1 MLTADVSGVADA
13 DGLTNPGYGYRWV
26 RVTGGSTETE
36 LGTASTYRLVSADTG
51 NRVRLE
57 VSLTDDDGNT
67 QTLTARTG
75 TVAANAA
82 PTASNGTVTT
92 AKGAAY
98 AFGAADFGYS
108 DTDGDALAS
117 VRIVTLP
124 ASGKGSLTLDG
135 SAVSASDTVSA
146 ADLGASKL
154 TYTPPANGHGTGYA
168 SFTFRV
174 SDGIAESASA
184 NTLTVD
190 VTAVPGI
197 PTGVSSTRGDGSVV
211 LAWAAPADV
220 GSNAIVKYQY
230 RVSSDGGASWAV
242 GWTDVPDS
250 DDAGAGLHDETSVTV
265 SDLDNDTTYTFELRA
280 VSAVGFGAEARAT
293 AQRATVATQG
303 ATALPL
309 TLGTIAGDDVVN
321 IAEKA
326 LGFLISGTTGTVSGA
341 SLTVTVG
348 ATELSATSRANG
360 AWSVLVPADA
370 SYIAGESV
378 SVTATATHSRY
389 SDAAAVIR
397 SLGVD
402 LAAPAFRSASVD
414 GASLTVTFSEELG
427 AAASLA
433 NSSFSVKKTPAGG
446 AAETVAL
453 SADDAPVI
461 DGAAVTLTL
470 ASAVASTD
478 SGIEVSYRKPGSG
491 SDNKL
496 ADRAGNEAASFA
508 DRAVTRSISVAGTP
522 RVTVP
527 NVFRVPA
534 RLGVDLGF
542 VRGTE
547 GLGEPSYQWVRVD
560 ADGASNPVNVGTGA
574 TYRLADAD
582 AGKRIKV
589 EVSYGNARGSGA
601 TVSSAAWPSSGSVR
615 SRERC
620 NAPVLSGGAV
630 LVGSGRTLAVGSY
643 SNNEGD
649 YWGYYEGGR
658 TGFGELVS
666 GVSYGELKN
675 ASFSI
680 GGADYELKAVASAD
694 RPGGEVEMYAM
705 LDKDLPADHRRTLKL
720 HVCGVAYAFGKATK
734 HDTHAQYQWPTF
746 LGLAGSAEPTIYLS
760 RDAVAPTV
768 TSATAHGTALTVT
781 FSEELGAADSLLNA
795 AFSVVRT
802 PEGGSEEAVALS
814 ADAAPSIDGATV
826 TLTLAS
832 AIASTDS
839 GIEVSYTAPDSGSG
853 NRLADRFG
861 NEVAGFA
868 GRAVSHGTADAI
880 PGLSVADA
888 QVREG
893 RGAKLVF
900 TVRLDRARE
909 THVRVDYATRDDTA
923 VAGADY
929 MARSGTLTFARGQT
943 RKTVEVTV
951 LDDAHDEGSET
962 MTFALSNARGARIA
976 NGEATGTI
984 SNSDPLQKLWLAR
997 FGRTVASQ
1005 TVEALEGRFAI
1016 APDTSP
1022 RMTLTIAGQTV
1033 DLSRIDDGR
1042 ALAGTLTGLARAFGA
1057 PDVSAANDNR
1067 PFARRGIGGAWNEAG
1082 VSAPA
1087 RGMTA
1092 RELLSGSSFHFTTG
1106 DASGLG
1112 GAMTGWGKVLSGGST
1127 SSLSGGLS
1135 LASETAT
1142 GVLGMD
1148 WERDRLL
1155 VGVALSRSVETG
1167 SASFA
1172 PTGSQYDIE
1181 GSVSMVTPYMR
1192 VRAGERLSL
1201 WSAVGSGSGSLSLSH
1216 GGGSQTTDIAMQL
1229 AAAGGRA
1236 ELLRPG
1242 VDGGFALALKT
1253 DAFFVRSESERVS
1266 TPGVGNLAAA
1276 TGDASRV
1283 RAVMEGSRSFALARG
1298 GALEPSLSLGLRH
1311 DGGDA
1316 ETGTGVE
1323 VGAGLSWSAPA
1334 AGLTSDLR
1342 LYGLASHEAGGYD
1355 EWGASGSLRL
1365 APDSSGRGLSLSMT
1379 PSWGAREQAGR
1390 LWGAAPGALAGNGGG
1405 GQPGGRLDTEL
1416 GYGLPLSHG
1425 MTGTPYAGFGFGEA
1439 GARSYRLGWRL
1450 ASDRLQSFSLD
1461 IETTRREAANA
1472 AGPGFGA
1479 AAEHGIGL
1487 RLAARW

>member
-1 MLTADVSGVADA
+1 MRIRHPGWGKKAAGKS
-13 DGLTNPGYGYRWV
+13 DGKPQTSRRYDPERQGLRK
-26 RVTGGSTETE
+26 
-36 LGTASTYRLVSADTG
+36 
-51 NRVRLE
+51 VRLRLAGLPTLLFLSLAFWAPPPLAPE
-57 VSLTDDDGNT
+57 VMAAAGNAT
-67 QTLTARTG
+67 GKPAVSSESTA
-75 TVAANAA
+75 
-82 PTASNGTVTT
+82 
-92 AKGAAY
+92 
-98 AFGAADFGYS
+98 
-108 DTDGDALAS
+108 
-117 VRIVTLP
+117 
-124 ASGKGSLTLDG
+124 GKGHRATATL
-135 SAVSASDTVSA
+135 
-146 ADLGASKL
+146 
-154 TYTPPANGHGTGYA
+154 
-168 SFTFRV
+168 
-174 SDGIAESASA
+174 
-184 NTLTVD
+184 
-190 VTAVPGI
+190 
-197 PTGVSSTRGDGSVV
+197 GDGSVV

-220 GSNAIVKYQY
+220 GSSAIVKYQY
-230 RVSSDGGASWAV
+230 RISSDGGASWVV

-250 DDAGAGLHDETSVTV
+250 DDAGADLHDETSVTV
-265 SDLDNDTTYTFELRA
+265 PELDNDTTYTFELRA
-280 VSAVGFGAEARAT
+280 VSAAGFGAEARTT

-461 DGAAVTLTL
+461 DGAAVTITL

-508 DRAVTRSISVAGTP
+508 DRAVTNAGISVAGTP

-534 RLGVDLGF
+534 RLGVDLGS

-589 EVSYGNARGSGA
+589 EVSYGNA
-601 TVSSAAWPSSGSVR
+601 TVGSAAWPSSGSVR

-630 LVGSGRTLAVGSY
+630 LVGSARPLAVGSY

-760 RDAVAPTV
+760 RDAVAPTA

-781 FSEELGAADSLLNA
+781 FSEELGAADSLSNA

-832 AIASTDS
+832 AIASTDG

-880 PGLSVADA
+880 PGLSVADV

-909 THVRVDYATRDDTA
+909 THVRVDYTTRDDTA

-943 RKTVEVTV
+943 RKTVEVRV

-962 MTFALSNARGARIA
+962 MTFVLSNARGARIA
-976 NGEATGTI
+976 DGEATGTI
-984 SNSDPLQKLWLAR
+984 VNTDPIPKEWIAR
-997 FGRTVASQ
+997 FGRTVAEQ
-1005 TVEALEGRFAI
+1005 VLDAVESRMQAPRQPGAEVSLAGQRIGFGGSAGDGVGNARKTAAEAEAERAAAGLATWLRGGTDSGAGRGPGSGEGRADVVRTMGQRELLLGSSFSV
-1016 APDTSP
+1016 T
-1022 RMTLTIAGQTV
+1022 AGTEGAGFV
-1033 DLSRIDDGR
+1033 SMWGRGAVTHFDGR
-1042 ALAGTLTGLARAFGA
+1042 DGTLSLDGEVASALMGMDWQQGPWTAGLAVAHSLGEGGYRDGNKADGAGEGVIEASLTGLYPWFSHALTERIEAWSMAGYGEGSLTLKVKKDSPPAEMMRTDMDLRMAAAGLRGTLVDGGGEGLTLTG
-1057 PDVSAANDNR
+1057 
-1067 PFARRGIGGAWNEAG
+1067 
-1082 VSAPA
+1082 
-1087 RGMTA
+1087 
-1092 RELLSGSSFHFTTG
+1092 
-1106 DASGLG
+1106 
-1112 GAMTGWGKVLSGGST
+1112 
-1127 SSLSGGLS
+1127 
-1135 LASETAT
+1135 
-1142 GVLGMD
+1142 
-1148 WERDRLL
+1148 
-1155 VGVALSRSVETG
+1155 
-1167 SASFA
+1167 
-1172 PTGSQYDIE
+1172 
-1181 GSVSMVTPYMR
+1181 
-1192 VRAGERLSL
+1192 
-1201 WSAVGSGSGSLSLSH
+1201 
-1216 GGGSQTTDIAMQL
+1216 
-1229 AAAGGRA
+1229 
-1236 ELLRPG
+1236 
-1242 VDGGFALALKT
+1242 KT
-1253 DAFFVRSESERVS
+1253 DAMIVETMTDAAPGLPAADAEATRLRLGLEGALPARLADGSVL
-1266 TPGVGNLAAA
+1266 TPGF
-1276 TGDASRV
+1276 
-1283 RAVMEGSRSFALARG
+1283 E
-1298 GALEPSLSLGLRH
+1298 LGIRH
-1311 DGGDA
+1311 DDGDA
-1316 ETGTGVE
+1316 ETGF
-1323 VGAGLSWSAPA
+1323 GADIGASLAWTDAKRGLAAELKGRGLLTHEADGFRERGLSGAFTWDPVEGDRGPHLS
-1334 AGLTSDLR
+1334 LTQTVGGASSGGAEALLER
-1342 LYGLASHEAGGYD
+1342 TTLEGLAVNDPGSEPEAGGND
-1355 EWGASGSLRL
+1355 LKSRRL
-1365 APDSSGRGLSLSMT
+1365 EARFGYGFSAFGDRFTLIPEAGVGLSD
-1379 PSWGAREQAGR
+1379 AGR
-1390 LWGAAPGALAGNGGG
+1390 
-1405 GQPGGRLDTEL
+1405 DM
-1416 GYGLPLSHG
+1416 S
-1425 MTGTPYAGFGFGEA
+1425 
-1439 GARSYRLGWRL
+1439 LGWRL
-1450 ASDRLQSFSLD
+1450 ERRPLPGDLGSLELSF
-1461 IETTRREAANA
+1461 EARRRESKGGNA
-1472 AGPGFGA
+1472 SPQHEA
-1479 AAEHGIGL
+1479 GL
-1487 RLAARW
+1487 RLTTRF